1 MTEGPIQRLR
11 DAIQAVMDE
20 LDEERDGWQ
29 VGQFLICMA
38 LERMDADGRIE
49 SCAWHWAPPEQPE
62 WQNIGLLLAAVENNN
77 AAEVED

>member
-1 MTEGPIQRLR
+1 MTDPVQRLR

-20 LDEERDGWQ
+20 LDEDRDGWV

-38 LERMDADGRIE
+38 LERMDTSGRVE

-62 WQNIGLLLAAVENNN
+62 WQNIGLLLTAVENHN

>member
-1 MTEGPIQRLR
+1 MSDPAQRLR

-20 LDEERDGWQ
+20 LDDTGDRW
-29 VGQFLICMA
+29 VVTQFVISMG

-49 SCAWHWAPPEQPE
+49 SCSWHWAPPEQPD
-62 WQNIGLLLAAVENNN
+62 WQCVGLLLAAVENRN